1 MPPIKLQQSIQSHD
15 TSQQLFAPS
24 RQPSAW
30 AASNEPYS
38 VHLGH
43 LRPTWWSFLTNSMNS
58 DGEWMMDLTYLTWF
72 NWGPTC
78 WIALLLRLFERQLE
92 LLVGIQWHS
101 VFLFVSDA
109 GCTEDLEESCRTRSR
124 PPNPM
129 TSRPLGSLL
138 HCKVK
143 LFQLQRLH
151 LHVFLHQLLQWH
163 PKWGSICHDRNDLE
177 LLIGTTTQFANCK
190 HQYWP
195 TLLSTL
201 KLRLHQSPKQPFP
214 RPDLTV
220 CLEGNHQPSFRFTGQ
235 DWARKEASAFLRLG
249 KDRESGLPEIDRIW
263 LNFHQ
268 LNPDS
273 FRGSWKMRWCQGVR
287 EKVEN

>member
-1 MPPIKLQQSIQSHD
+1 MTRVNNCLHHQGSQVPGQQVMNLTPCILD
-15 TSQQLFAPS
+15 TWGQHGDL
-24 RQPSAW
+24 
-30 AASNEPYS
+30 
-38 VHLGH
+38 
-43 LRPTWWSFLTNSMNS
+43 FLTSSMNS
-58 DGEWMMDLTYLTWF
+58 DGEWMMDLTWF

-78 WIALLLRLFERQLE
+78 RIALLLRLFERQLE

-129 TSRPLGSLL
+129 TSRPLRCLL

-214 RPDLTV
+214 RPDLCFQED
-220 CLEGNHQPSFRFTGQ
+220 CLFGRQPSTHMPV
-235 DWARKEASAFLRLG
+235 STLL
-249 KDRESGLPEIDRIW
+249 
-263 LNFHQ
+263 
-268 LNPDS
+268 
-273 FRGSWKMRWCQGVR
+273 
-287 EKVEN
+287 ENVFFFYFACILC